1 MHAMNPMTNLAQIQA
16 MLPNSHFINIA
27 KEQAKGLSI
36 TKIGTDSRKLIAG
49 ELFIALQGERFDAHH
64 FLDDVQKQGAAA
76 VIISDDAACPQ
87 SMPAVYVTDT
97 RKSLAELAHAWRK
110 QYAIPLAVV
119 TGSNG
124 KTTVKE
130 MIASIFKEAVGSTQ
144 TLMTQGNLNN
154 EIGLPL
160 TLLQLRS
167 EHRLAVIELG
177 MNHPGETAELA
188 AIAKGNIALINNAQR
203 EHQEFMQ
210 SIDAVANEHAAVIL
224 ALPHDGI
231 AVFPAETPY
240 TALWRQAA
248 GSRKQIDF
256 AWQSSKTEKSNAVV
270 RGYALSND
278 AIQIESPAGAIQVQ
292 LKTLGE
298 HNCANALAACAVALA
313 AGISLDTIRL
323 GLEKFMPVS
332 GRMQVQRLSAH
343 TRLINDTYNANPD
356 SVVAAINTLAQHTGE
371 RYLVLGDMG
380 EVGIQGPEFH
390 EELGRYAAKCGIE
403 HLLTLGDLSQ
413 ISTAAYLKAKPN
425 GQAKHYS
432 ELSQLNQDL
441 QSQISRESL
450 EHTRVITV
458 LVKGSRFM
466 RMERVVE
473 ALQQEIKACS

>member
-36 TKIGTDSRKLIAG
+36 TKIGTDSRKLMAG

-76 VIISDDAACPQ
+76 VIISDAAACPK

-231 AVFPAETPY
+231 AVFPAENPY
-240 TALWRQAA
+240 TALWREAA

-278 AIQIESPAGAIQVQ
+278 AIQIELHAGAIQVQ

-332 GRMQVQRLSAH
+332 GRMQVQQLSAH

-356 SVVAAINTLAQHTGE
+356 SVVAAINALAQHTGE

-380 EVGIQGPEFH
+380 EVGTQGPEFH

-403 HLLTLGDLSQ
+403 HLLTLGDSSQ
-413 ISTAAYLKAKPN
+413 IATVAYLKAKPN

-458 LVKGSRFM
+458 LIKGSRFM